1 MTSASLTRHEA
12 ARQSHLAVLAMA
24 GINMIWGA
32 AFPLTK
38 PALEHIPPFTFAL
51 LRFALALAVL
61 LPLARRAP
69 WRLLRGPD
77 AGRVIAMGLS
87 GFCFVQLSQTIALQL
102 SPAAD
107 IAMIAT
113 TTPLWVALLAWP
125 WLGERL
131 SWRGGLGFVLAIGG
145 LLLILWPQ
153 GAAGSSFANR
163 VIGDAI
169 FVAGSLG
176 WAVYNLLGRDLMRR
190 HAPLPATTAAGVVG
204 TLAMLPF
211 AAYEWANRQ
220 LPSFTPIGVAA
231 LGYTGLLVT
240 VLGFLVLFWA
250 LGRAGAAQVAA
261 MMYFQPLAGVLLAWL
276 FLREPLGGAFLAGAA
291 LMLTGV
297 SLVVLW
303 PGGMRRTE
311 NQEPSTI
318 EREPPVLGS

>member
-1 MTSASLTRHEA
+1 MASRSIARGGA
-12 ARQSHLAVLAMA
+12 ARQSYLAVLAMA
-24 GINMIWGA
+24 GINIIWGA

-38 PALEHIPPFTFAL
+38 PALASIPPLTFAL
-51 LRFALALAVL
+51 LRFVLALAVL
-61 LPLARRAP
+61 LPLARGAA

-77 AGRVIAMGLS
+77 AGRIVAMGLS
-87 GFCFVQLSQTIALQL
+87 GFCFVQLSQTLALQL

-113 TTPLWVALLAWP
+113 TTPLWVAVLAWP

-153 GAAGSSFANR
+153 GGDGGAFASR
-163 VIGDAI
+163 LLGDAI

-190 HAPLPATTAAGVVG
+190 HAPLPATAAAGLVG

-211 AAYEWANRQ
+211 GAYEWAGGQ
-220 LPSFTPIGVAA
+220 LPRFTPIGVAA
-231 LGYTGLLVT
+231 LAYTGLLVT
-240 VLGFLVLFWA
+240 VFGFLVLFWA
-250 LGRAGAAQVAA
+250 LGRAGAAPVAA

-276 FLREPLGGAFLAGAA
+276 FLGEPLGAAFVLGAA
-291 LMLTGV
+291 LMLVGV
-297 SLVVLW
+297 SLVVLR
-303 PGGMRRTE
+303 PEGIATDDD
-311 NQEPSTI
+311 
-318 EREPPVLGS
+318 PVL